1 MDSLTFG
8 LVSTIPLILLFVG
21 LTATSI
27 KSHFVT
33 LAALIVTALLACIVW
48 KMTSA
53 RLASSLLEGGL
64 IALIP
69 IIWVIL
75 AAVFTYFAGVESG
88 AMETVRA
95 TLVTL
100 SPDCSCRDSR

>member
-53 RLASSLLEGGL
+53 RLASSMLEGGL

-75 AAVFTYFAGVESG
+75 AAVEAYIRRTPQRRRMKRNEASGFFTKSS
-88 AMETVRA
+88 MLLVRM
-95 TLVTL
+95 
-100 SPDCSCRDSR
+100 